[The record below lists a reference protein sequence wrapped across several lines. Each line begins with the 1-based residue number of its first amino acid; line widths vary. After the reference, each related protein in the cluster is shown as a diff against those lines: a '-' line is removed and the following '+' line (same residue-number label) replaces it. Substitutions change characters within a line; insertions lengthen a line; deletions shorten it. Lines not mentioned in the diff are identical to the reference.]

1 MNEIAEVRVLVFSY
15 QDVKKALTEF
25 AGKYDIQMPD
35 REIEKITCASEAE
48 DELQVFFKSDLD
60 PLQLQDVHKGK
71 KVTEKALGV
80 GEVEMKEC
88 LIELCRQRKIPIPMK
103 ASKELDTS
111 RSSISMWIKL
121 GESDDLPTPESIS
134 N

>member
-1 MNEIAEVRVLVFSY
+1 MTEIAEVRVLVFSY

-25 AGKYDIQMPD
+25 ASKYEIQVPD
-35 REIEKITCASEAE
+35 LEIEKITCASEAE
-48 DELQVFFKSDLD
+48 DQLEIFFKSDLD
-60 PLQLQDVHKGK
+60 PLQLKDVHKGK
-71 KVTEKALGV
+71 KVKEKALGI

-103 ASKELDTS
+103 ATKELDTS

-121 GESDDLPTPESIS
+121 GESDDLPTPGNI
-134 N
+134 

>member
-1 MNEIAEVRVLVFSY
+1 MTEIAEVRVLVFSY

-25 AGKYDIQMPD
+25 ASKYEIQVPD
-35 REIEKITCASEAE
+35 REIEKITCSADSE
-48 DELQVFFKSDLD
+48 DQLQIFFKSDLD
-60 PLQLQDVHKGK
+60 PLQLKDVHKGK
-71 KVTEKALGV
+71 KVKDRALGI

-103 ASKELDTS
+103 ATKELDTS

-121 GESDDLPTPESIS
+121 GESEDLPTPA
-134 N
+134 NM